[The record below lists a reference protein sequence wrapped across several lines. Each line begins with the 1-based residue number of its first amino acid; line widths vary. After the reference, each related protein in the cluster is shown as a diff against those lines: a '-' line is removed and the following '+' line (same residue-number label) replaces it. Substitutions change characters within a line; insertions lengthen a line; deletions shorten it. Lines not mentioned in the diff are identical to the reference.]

1 MHVGIPALGWEKD
14 VPFPEFVSM
23 QYVRNP
29 ADYAESGV
37 RIMFQTQT
45 GEVGR
50 IVLPDKE
57 ADQLSRMLR
66 DTLINN
72 RRTVT

>member
-1 MHVGIPALGWEKD
+1 MHLGIPALQWEKD
-14 VPFPEFVSM
+14 IPFPSFVSM

-29 ADYAESGV
+29 VDYSESGV

-50 IVLPDKE
+50 IILPDKE
-57 ADQLSRMLR
+57 ADQLARMLR
-66 DTLINN
+66 DTLQNN
-72 RRTVT
+72 RVQVT

>member
-1 MHVGIPALGWEKD
+1 MHIGIPTLGWEED

-29 ADYAESGV
+29 VDYTESGV
-37 RIMFQTQT
+37 RIMFQTAT
-45 GEVGR
+45 GKVGR
-50 IVLPDKE
+50 IILPDKE

-66 DTLINN
+66 DTLQNN
-72 RRTVT
+72 KVRVT